1 MIASDPQKM
10 LFAHASWS
18 VKTDRHSPFNPFMRR
33 CDDQIDSQFDRRPL
47 GAVSILRGGLALE
60 LSPCRGALQTT
71 IRSLAEKTWS
81 HPVTGR
87 DVRLAPSTIASW
99 YYTARRQ
106 RDDPVGAL
114 RRAVRKDRGKISLAP
129 ALAERLHLQYCDH
142 QGWSFQ
148 LHYDNLAALVNA
160 NPSLGRLPSYS
171 TVKRYMQAHGLVRT
185 PRPADAR
192 QSACSREASGA
203 REIRSYG
210 AGAGCGLDLPG

>member
-33 CDDQIDSQFDRRPL
+33 RDDPIDPQFDRRPL
-47 GAVSILRGGLALE
+47 GAFSILRGGLALE
-60 LSPCRGALQTT
+60 LSACRGVLQTT

-99 YYTARRQ
+99 YYTARRE

-114 RRAVRKDRGKISLAP
+114 RVPYAK
-129 ALAERLHLQYCDH
+129 
-142 QGWSFQ
+142 
-148 LHYDNLAALVNA
+148 
-160 NPSLGRLPSYS
+160 
-171 TVKRYMQAHGLVRT
+171 TV
-185 PRPADAR
+185 AR
-192 QSACSREASGA
+192 SRW
-203 REIRSYG
+203 
-210 AGAGCGLDLPG
+210 AGPH